1 MTDLHYVAQ
10 FIHYNLIMHP
20 FLGSKNYFNCIVY
33 RFLFY
38 RLDSYLYD
46 YFEENKNAIC
56 LHVKKRV
63 RQCDIFMRIF

>member
-46 YFEENKNAIC
+46 YFEENKNAIYAC
-56 LHVKKRV
+56 MLKKEFV
-63 RQCDIFMRIF
+63 TALFS